1 MFEEGIYSSIFYC
14 LCSVKVIPMDIL
26 EEQVREKRDPN
37 LDMKDCIRISDDKKE
52 HWKYIFED
60 NIN

>member
-1 MFEEGIYSSIFYC
+1 
-14 LCSVKVIPMDIL
+14 MDIL